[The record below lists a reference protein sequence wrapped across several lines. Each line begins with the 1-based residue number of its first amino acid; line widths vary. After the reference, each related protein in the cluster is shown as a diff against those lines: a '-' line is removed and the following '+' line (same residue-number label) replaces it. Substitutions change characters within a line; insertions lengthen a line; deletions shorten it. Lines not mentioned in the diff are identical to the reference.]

1 MFSTTTQYALRAVV
15 HMARLPKDSW
25 ILGRDLA
32 ERASVPVHYLSK
44 ILLTLRNADLVE
56 TTRGHGG
63 GYRLARP
70 ADEIKLIEIAQ
81 LFEVALSRPSC
92 LLGESRECSDQHGC
106 SAHFRWK
113 HVQNTYLDFLTTTT
127 IADVA

>member
-32 ERASVPVHYLSK
+32 ERACVPAHYLSK
-44 ILLTLRNADLVE
+44 ILLTLRNAELVE

-63 GYRLARP
+63 GYRLAKS

-81 LFEVALSRPSC
+81 LFEVALNRPSC
-92 LLGESRECSDQHGC
+92 LLGESRECSDHHGC

-113 HVQNTYLDFLTTTT
+113 HVQNTYFEFMTTTT
-127 IADVA
+127 ISDVA